1 MHLPKRKTFFLQ
13 NYLIIMASFVPIFLC
28 VLYSSSFPFIGSLPL
43 TEIDDPHLHYDSEED
58 YYLPPPQKVQCAA
71 DTYPPT
77 PAHGAAAPSFVVD
90 LDAPP
95 EKRWGHVIKRF
106 VKPLK
111 GLTVYLDGILQEDI
125 RSRLGSFFPIKFFYW
140 LLGKALPDDLYA
152 ELDGMAKAAANE
164 GIDLNSFV
172 SLNVFYELTTAC
184 TSIVARQPT
193 DGRLLHGR
201 NLDFGIGLGV
211 NEFTKEYIVT
221 EFLRNLT
228 VDVHFKR
235 HGELLY
241 SGTTYAGYVTIL
253 NGVKKGQ
260 FSMSLNQ
267 RLLGG
272 ESPIKSIFSWVLG
285 MRSGLPL
292 AVVTRRL
299 FEAEAQTYEEAKRYL
314 ETVPLLSPV
323 YFILGGVSGDQGS
336 VITRSPDRSVAPLTL
351 AGTNESWVL
360 ETNYD
365 HWEAPPEH
373 DNRRA
378 PAYQCLREAE
388 ADNGTLSWSSLY
400 DVLSTRPILNL
411 GTTYTS
417 LMEVYSGKLESFVRQ
432 CRYPCDLGPASFQ
445 GWT

>member
-1 MHLPKRKTFFLQ
+1 
-13 NYLIIMASFVPIFLC
+13 MASLLPIFLC
-28 VLYSSSFPFIGSLPL
+28 ILYGSSLPFIGSLPL
-43 TEIDDPHLHYDSEED
+43 ADIDDFSSGYDSEED
-58 YYLPPPQKVQCAA
+58 YIPFVPQTVHCASN
-71 DTYPPT
+71 TYPPT
-77 PAHGAAAPSFVVD
+77 PSNGVAAPSFIVD

-111 GLTVYLDGILQEDI
+111 GLTAYLDDILDSQI
-125 RSRLGSFFPIKFFYW
+125 RAHLGSFFPIKFFYW
-140 LLGKALPDDLYA
+140 LLGKALPDHIYA

-184 TSIVARQPT
+184 TSIVARRPT
-193 DGRLLHGR
+193 DGRLFHGR

-211 NEFTKEYIVT
+211 NERTKEYIVT

-228 VDVHFKR
+228 IDVHFKR

-241 SGTTYAGYVTIL
+241 SGTTYAGYTTIL

-267 RLLGG
+267 RLAEG
-272 ESPIKSIFSWVLG
+272 ENAIKSIFSWVLG
-285 MRSGLPL
+285 MRAGLPL
-292 AVVTRRL
+292 TVVTRRL
-299 FEAEAQTYEEAKRYL
+299 FEEKAQSYEEAKRYL

-323 YFILGGVSGDQGS
+323 YFILGGVSGVQGS
-336 VITRSPDRSVAPLTL
+336 VITRSIDRSLAPMSL

-360 ETNYD
+360 QTNYE
-365 HWEAPPEH
+365 HWEAPPEW

-378 PAYQCLREAE
+378 PAHQCLEEAVTGNE
-388 ADNGTLSWSSLY
+388 TLSWSTLY
-400 DVLSTRPILNL
+400 DVLSTKPILTL
-411 GTTYTS
+411 ATTYTS
-417 LMEVYSGKLESFVRQ
+417 LMEVYSGKLESFVRT
-432 CRYPCDLGPASFQ
+432 CRYPCSL
-445 GWT
+445 